1 MRNWKSNYKP
11 IGGQMTF
18 WEWLENITKN
28 EQILL
33 EEEYES

>member
-1 MRNWKSNYKP
+1 MRNWKTNFDV
-11 IGGQMTF
+11 IEGQMTF
-18 WEWLENITKN
+18 WEWLENLEKN

>member
-1 MRNWKSNYKP
+1 MKNWKTNFDV
-11 IGGQMTF
+11 IEAQMTF

-33 EEEYES
+33 EE

>member
-1 MRNWKSNYKP
+1 MRNWKTNFDV
-11 IGGQMTF
+11 IEGQMTF
-18 WEWLENITKN
+18 WEWLESLGKN

>member
-1 MRNWKSNYKP
+1 MTNLKP
-11 IGGQMTF
+11 IEGQMTF

-28 EQILL
+28 KEILL